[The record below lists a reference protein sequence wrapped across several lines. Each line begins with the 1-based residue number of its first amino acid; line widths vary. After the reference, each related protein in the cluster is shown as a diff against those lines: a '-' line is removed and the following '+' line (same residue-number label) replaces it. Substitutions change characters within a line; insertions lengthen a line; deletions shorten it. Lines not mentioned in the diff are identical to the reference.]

1 MDESLGRLRALLA
14 VAEHNNV
21 VQAARQLNLSQPAVT
36 KAVRT
41 MENNLGV
48 KLFDRTSRG
57 MMPTIFGRTLI
68 RRAKLIFAE
77 LHKADMEL
85 GALRGL
91 ETGNVVVGTS
101 PIGRS
106 LLLPEG
112 ICRLVEESPGLQVT
126 VLEGV
131 FEKLIGWLRNGDL
144 EFIVGTIW
152 EGSAD
157 DGLATEV
164 MTDDQ
169 VAIVARQDH
178 PLAQKKTL
186 EYQDFEDVD
195 WVLPGRDSPQRQQFE
210 KKFEQQGIHIKQN
223 IISMNSLSTI
233 REILVNTDRLTIL
246 SPPRVKT
253 EVAANILTILPFDLP
268 ETKRPIGV
276 TRRQTDTLSP
286 AAEMLLNHLRDAAKV
301 YNGASI

>member
-1 MDESLGRLRALLA
+1 MDESIGRLRALVA

-36 KAVRT
+36 KAIRT
-41 MENNLGV
+41 MEDNLGV

-57 MMPTIFGRTLI
+57 MIPTIFGLTLI

-77 LHKADMEL
+77 LRKADMEL

-91 ETGNVVVGTS
+91 ETGSVVVGTS

-106 LLLPEG
+106 ILLPEG

-131 FEKLIGWLRNGDL
+131 FDELISMLRNGDL
-144 EFIVGTIW
+144 EFIVGTVW
-152 EGSAD
+152 DGAPG
-157 DGLATEV
+157 DGLANEV

-169 VAIVARQDH
+169 VAIVARQGH
-178 PLAQKKTL
+178 PLTRKKTL
-186 EYQDFEDVD
+186 TYQDLEEVD
-195 WVLPGRDSPQRQQFE
+195 WILPGRDSPQRQQFE
-210 KKFEQQGIHIKQN
+210 KKFEQQGVQIKQN

-233 REILVNTDRLTIL
+233 REVLVNTDRLTIL

-276 TRRQTDTLSP
+276 TRRQADTLSP
-286 AAEMLLNHLRDAAKV
+286 AAEMLLNHLRDAAKD
-301 YNGASI
+301 YHGKSG